1 MLMFVLIFAYHQNFS
16 HCNIFLYV
24 IYLSIY
30 IYIYI
35 YIYRLLVFY
44 FGIIHLNQLNVV
56 QCVLQLPCQ
65 LPKEIVWKVDH
76 KSKAHLT
83 LFPGKEV
90 GSIVFAPYIL
100 FSMKMLNIQTQ
111 VCIFMHTI
119 YTIYLYSVLES

>member
-24 IYLSIY
+24 

-65 LPKEIVWKVDH
+65 LPKENIVWKVDH

>member
-24 IYLSIY
+24 

-90 GSIVFAPYIL
+90 GGIVFAPYIL